1 MHEQMCSFKRKSILT
16 WKLYDFIAQVSS
28 FFIIQF
34 AQLYG
39 EYSTKTVVNYIP
51 RANEA
56 KVFRYKLIS
65 MIEESS
71 ITKDCNV

>member
-1 MHEQMCSFKRKSILT
+1 MHEQMYSFKRKSILS

-51 RANEA
+51 RANKA
-56 KVFRYKLIS
+56 KVFRYKLIYV
-65 MIEESS
+65 IEESS
-71 ITKDCNV
+71 ITKDCTV